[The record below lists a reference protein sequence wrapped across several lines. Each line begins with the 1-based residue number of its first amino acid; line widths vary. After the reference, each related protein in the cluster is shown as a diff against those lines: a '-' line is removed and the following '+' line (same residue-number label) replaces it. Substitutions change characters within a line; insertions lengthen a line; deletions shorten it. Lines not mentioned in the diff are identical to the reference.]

1 MRWGD
6 SVPTCPHLP
15 PAPAWSA
22 FCAAAEGH
30 RAVGAVLRDAFYSPR
45 PASRGLPSSPE
56 TAAPTAQHG
65 PPGKSTV
72 AVINIG
78 MWLGMRTAQG
88 QVLLLQMSS
97 VTVKKSRAACVPSCP
112 LPACC
117 FVCVFFFLAQN
128 PPDVPRSSFSEAQE
142 AGFS

>member
-1 MRWGD
+1 M
-6 SVPTCPHLP
+6 
-15 PAPAWSA
+15 
-22 FCAAAEGH
+22 
-30 RAVGAVLRDAFYSPR
+30 GAVLRDAFYSPR

-56 TAAPTAQHG
+56 TAAPTAQHS

-97 VTVKKSRAACVPSCP
+97 VTVKKSQAAYMPSCP
-112 LPACC
+112 LPAC
-117 FVCVFFFLAQN
+117 FFFFSWLKILLKFQE
-128 PPDVPRSSFSEAQE
+128 VRSQKPKRQDFPNLMSNLSFIDNAL
-142 AGFS
+142 

>member
-1 MRWGD
+1 M
-6 SVPTCPHLP
+6 SVPTYSHLP
-15 PAPAWSA
+15 PAPASA

-56 TAAPTAQHG
+56 TAAPTAQHST
-65 PPGKSTV
+65 PGKSTV

-97 VTVKKSRAACVPSCP
+97 VTVKKSQAAYMPSCP
-112 LPACC
+112 LPAC
-117 FVCVFFFLAQN
+117 FFFFFLAQN
-128 PPDVPRSSFSEAQE
+128 PPEVPRSSFSEAQE

>member
-6 SVPTCPHLP
+6 VRPYLP

-22 FCAAAEGH
+22 FCAATEGH

-65 PPGKSTV
+65 PPGTV

-97 VTVKKSRAACVPSCP
+97 VTVKKSRAAYMPSCP
-112 LPACC
+112 LPACFFFC
-117 FVCVFFFLAQN
+117 VCVFFLAQN
-128 PPDVPRSSFSEAQE
+128 PPEVPRSSFSEAQE